1 VSAPGSGAAAG
12 EGRDDTAD
20 RTPVAPVLAR
30 DYRRLVRL
38 FPSAYR
44 REHEAEML
52 GHLLDGARPGQSRP
66 SSVERRDLVLA
77 AVREWLN
84 LLLGAT
90 PARRRGAVAVLAAVL
105 PVLLVVPAT
114 KSVVM
119 AGRLATYP
127 EARGRLL
134 ESDPLL
140 LSWGAWLVALIALL
154 CGADRV
160 GRLLGI
166 VATLTTSVSLGL
178 LAWQG
183 DLLVLA
189 YAVGWLPAQVL
200 ALCVLG
206 ERARAGDVAVPR
218 RGGVAVA
225 AVVAVGW
232 GILLVGPFRY
242 GHFGRW
248 HPGAG
253 VLAVLGVA
261 IVLALV
267 LHPRARQA
275 LPLLLGVGAG
285 LWVGRYGAFGS
296 RDRPFYG
303 VEPQK
308 FVVLALVVVA
318 VTLAARWIV
327 DRIDDQS
334 DARSKKATSADPT
347 TA

>member
-1 VSAPGSGAAAG
+1 MSALGPDGTGAAA
-12 EGRDDTAD
+12 
-20 RTPVAPVLAR
+20 RTPAAPVLVR
-30 DYRRLVRL
+30 DYRRLLRL

-66 SSVERRDLVLA
+66 TGPERRDLLRA
-77 AVREWLN
+77 AGGEWLS

-90 PARRRGAVAVLAAVL
+90 PTHRRDAVATLAVVL

-114 KSVVM
+114 KSVAVAAWM
-119 AGRLATYP
+119 STYP
-127 EARGRLL
+127 EVRGRLL
-134 ESDPLL
+134 EADPLL
-140 LSWGAWLVALIALL
+140 VAWAAWALALVVVL

-160 GRLLGI
+160 GRLLGV
-166 VATLTTSVSLGL
+166 VATLLTTVTLGL

-183 DLLVLA
+183 ELLDLA
-189 YAVGWLPAQVL
+189 YAIGWLPAQILLVV
-200 ALCVLG
+200 VLG
-206 ERARAGDVAVPR
+206 ERARGGDGAVPR

-248 HPGAG
+248 HPGTG

-296 RDRPFYG
+296 RERPFYG
-303 VEPQK
+303 VEPQE
-308 FVVLALVVVA
+308 FVALVLVVVT
-318 VTLAARWIV
+318 VTLAARWVV
-327 DRIDDQS
+327 DRVDDQ
-334 DARSKKATSADPT
+334 AAERRRRSSSAGLT

>member
-1 VSAPGSGAAAG
+1 MSAPGPGAAAG
-12 EGRDDTAD
+12 EGRVDTAD
-20 RTPVAPVLAR
+20 ETPVAPVLAR

-66 SSVERRDLVLA
+66 SSAERRDLVLA
-77 AVREWLN
+77 AAREWLN

-90 PARRRGAVAVLAAVL
+90 PARRRDAVAVLAAVL

-119 AGRLATYP
+119 AGWLATYP

-140 LSWGAWLVALIALL
+140 LSWGAWLVALIMLL

-218 RGGVAVA
+218 RGLVRLGALA
-225 AVVAVGW
+225 AAGW
-232 GILLVGPFRY
+232 GALLVGPFRHGGIGAWY
-242 GHFGRW
+242 
-248 HPGAG
+248 PGTGVLAALG
-253 VLAVLGVA
+253 VLAVVTL
-261 IVLALV
+261 LV
-267 LHPRARQA
+267 HARARQA
-275 LPLLLGVGAG
+275 LPLLLGVAAG

-296 RDRPFYG
+296 RERPFYG
-303 VEPQK
+303 VEPQE

-318 VTLAARWIV
+318 VTLAARWVV
-327 DRIDDQS
+327 DRIDDQA
-334 DARSKKATSADPT
+334 DERRRRSTGAGLT